1 MLYFDDFMEDTMNS
15 LNLRINAFFDS
26 CKSSRPSEKEKEIE
40 YEQILKEFARAAD
53 YSKKKVAIVRSIY
66 TTYQKVM
73 KKLDSELEKFRLEL
87 EADNSG
93 VTSKIE
99 HRVRTLLGR
108 NMPGANR
115 LEKRRAKFRSGHFFN
130 TNRAITK
137 RRMPFSLEMP
147 EKQFYVLKR
156 RFAAFDTPMNL
167 LPPSPYSG
175 NGASFMS
182 EEASNPL
189 ISESNNRLLS
199 TDVMRRIPSAGSLNS
214 MDHNVPD
221 HDFGTFQADSQD
233 YCDDD
238 EDDLQISFDPTKR
251 SRTLDTPQRL
261 TGISM
266 DHHRIHHGGSSCYS
280 PFVNTSDTEA
290 VSLGAGGS
298 AVVTD
303 PSIDELL
310 TNPTASASPSLKCGE
325 SPRWIGGV
333 AAAVDKTRRVGVHS
347 RRPSQMSSST
357 IDTNDETGGYVSSG
371 ELHHLSHSH
380 RYALAQSPTGPLKD
394 QQQQQRQQQDSHAST
409 TTSGA
414 AVDEN
419 KYCFCKDVS
428 YGDMIACDAPNCPI
442 EWFHYPCVN
451 LTVAPKGRWY
461 CPVCTAN
468 GAAGTRF
475 AGISSTSRKRVSR
488 R

>member
-1 MLYFDDFMEDTMNS
+1 MLYFDDFMEDTVNP
-15 LNLRINAFFDS
+15 LNLRISAFFDN
-26 CKSSRPSEKEKEIE
+26 CKSSRLSEREKDVE
-40 YEQILKEFARAAD
+40 YDQILK
-53 YSKKKVAIVRSIY
+53 
-66 TTYQKVM
+66 YQKVM

-99 HRVRTLLGR
+99 HRVRTILGR
-108 NMPGANR
+108 NMPGVSR

-130 TNRAITK
+130 NNRAISK
-137 RRMPFSLEMP
+137 RRMPFSMELP

-167 LPPSPYSG
+167 PPPSSYGG
-175 NGASFMS
+175 NGGPFMV
-182 EEASNPL
+182 EETSNPL
-189 ISESNNRLLS
+189 MSESNNRLS
-199 TDVMRRIPSAGSLNS
+199 SSDVMRRVPSAGSLNS
-214 MDHNVPD
+214 MDQNIPD
-221 HDFGTFQADSQD
+221 HDFGTFQGDSQD

-238 EDDLQISFDPTKR
+238 EDNLQLSFDSTKR
-251 SRTLDTPQRL
+251 SRALDTLQRAA
-261 TGISM
+261 GISM
-266 DHHRIHHGGSSCYS
+266 DHHRVHHGGSSCYS

-290 VSLGAGGS
+290 VTLAAGGN

-303 PSIDELL
+303 SSIDELL
-310 TNPTASASPSLKCGE
+310 ANPTVSASPSLKCGE

-333 AAAVDKTRRVGVHS
+333 TASVDKTRRVGVHT

-357 IDTNDETGGYVSSG
+357 IDTNDETGGYVSSS

-380 RYALAQSPTGPLKD
+380 RYALAQSSAVPLKD
-394 QQQQQRQQQDSHAST
+394 QQQQQQRQQQDSHVSAT
-409 TTSGA
+409 AGG
-414 AVDEN
+414 AVDES

-461 CPVCTAN
+461 CPICTAN
-468 GAAGTRF
+468 GAAGSRF
-475 AGISSTSRKRVSR
+475 AGIASTSRKRMSR